1 MSVRCDKGFDTST
14 ASERQEHVYYTAA
27 KLRKKKKGGRRGG
40 ARGREAESESET

>member
-27 KLRKKKKGGRRGG
+27 KLRKKKKRRG
-40 ARGREAESESET
+40 AVGREAESESET